1 MPSSAQDI
9 TSFEIFLRDRNR
21 KEFKYKSVSNETT
34 SVKIKMNDLKNL
46 RSGDTTVV
54 RVRAVNMFGQGELSE
69 V

>member
-1 MPSSAQDI
+1 MPSSAPDI